1 MDDLARA
8 RALTATKLAFELL
21 RSVYLDL
28 ADAVVANKEVTGAL
42 LLSDN
47 EKRAALI
54 FAVIEAEAP
63 KGTARAEVVETA
75 IRQVCA
81 VLYEAQSAT
90 GLLAGEARSA

>member
-8 RALTATKLAFELL
+8 RALTTTRLAFELL

-28 ADAVVANKEVTGAL
+28 ANAVVAAKEGTGAL

-54 FAVIEAEAP
+54 FTIIEAEVP
-63 KGTARAEVVETA
+63 KATARAEVVETA

-81 VLYEAQSAT
+81 VMYEAKSAAGLLTEEAQSA
-90 GLLAGEARSA
+90 

>member
-8 RALTATKLAFELL
+8 RALTTNKLAFELL

-28 ADAVVANKEVTGAL
+28 ANALAKDSNGAL

-47 EKRAALI
+47 KKRAALI

-63 KGTARAEVVETA
+63 KATARAEVVETA

-81 VLYEAQSAT
+81 VMYEAKSAAGLLTEEAQS
-90 GLLAGEARSA
+90 G